1 MQGSEKM
8 EIRTTNALINEKSPY
23 LLRRTF
29 PATIK
34 TTIQTKLLKAPL
46 HSEVFLSPLS
56 HPHENLALNP
66 FSLINIIKE

>member
-29 PATIK
+29 PTTIK
-34 TTIQTKLLKAPL
+34 TTIQTKLLKAQL
-46 HSEVFLSPLS
+46 HSEVFEKQSYVYWLRY
-56 HPHENLALNP
+56 N
-66 FSLINIIKE
+66 SL